1 MAYNEHLAE
10 RVRKALEHIAYV
22 TEKKMF
28 GGLAFMVNDKICVTV
43 GKDRIM
49 CRIDVSEYNELI
61 KREGTQKVTMKNREY
76 KGYIRVKEEMLSNKK
91 EFNFWIKK
99 ALDYNEKIKEG

>member
-1 MAYNEHLAE
+1 MAYNEQLALK
-10 RVRKALEHIAYV
+10 VRKSLEHVANV
-22 TEKKMF
+22 KEKKMF

-49 CRIDVSEYNELI
+49 CRIDASEYNDLI
-61 KREGTQKVTMKNREY
+61 KREGTQKVIMKNREY

-99 ALDYNEKIKEG
+99 ALDYNEKIIEG